1 MQNLPKYFDWKFYLE
16 SNPDLQKANLKSE
29 SDAVTHYLKYGQYE
43 KRQYCAHSQEFFYEK
58 YKHRSFLKNKKRIIF
73 VNHNESLTGAPFL
86 LKDIIRYEQQKNE
99 LDIWVISL
107 TPGNDD

>member
-58 YKHRSFLKNKKRIIF
+58 YLDSRFLVYIYRESMLCVLCVF
-73 VNHNESLTGAPFL
+73 V
-86 LKDIIRYEQQKNE
+86 
-99 LDIWVISL
+99 
-107 TPGNDD
+107 